1 MRSGGPAPTHA
12 VTRPSLAAALRRVM
26 HLYPQGWWSAATAG
40 HSFDHKRRPTP
51 RRSTMVATNRS
62 IAGRGTATAAALL
75 AGVLLGPATAV
86 DAAGGPTL
94 RVTPRTVPA
103 GSAVVIRGR
112 HWPVI
117 EFCRPRVTVTIDH
130 RLIGRIR
137 PRPEDGSF
145 ALRWTVPA

>member
-1 MRSGGPAPTHA
+1 
-12 VTRPSLAAALRRVM
+12 
-26 HLYPQGWWSAATAG
+26 
-40 HSFDHKRRPTP
+40 
-51 RRSTMVATNRS
+51 MVATSRS

-94 RVTPRTVPA
+94 RVTPRAGSA

-117 EFCRPRVTVTIDH
+117 EFCRPRVTVTMEH
-130 RLIGRIR
+130 RLVGRIR
-137 PRPEDGSF
+137 PQPEEGSF
-145 ALRWTVPA
+145 ALRWTVPASVPAGRHTIRATQRCESGRDGHAVFVTRATSLRVVRTRSG

>member
-1 MRSGGPAPTHA
+1 
-12 VTRPSLAAALRRVM
+12 
-26 HLYPQGWWSAATAG
+26 
-40 HSFDHKRRPTP
+40 
-51 RRSTMVATNRS
+51 MVATSRS

-75 AGVLLGPATAV
+75 AALLLGPATAV

-94 RVTPRTVPA
+94 RVTPRAASA

-145 ALRWTVPA
+145 ALRWTVPSTVPAGRHTIRATQRCESGRNGHAVFVTRATSLRVVRTRGTTRSG